1 MQDSAAVFDS
11 VYVFGN
17 SFKVL
22 GLTINLDMHE
32 MWHVLL
38 IRVTIFVVTFD
49 SILVAINNV
58 SAARILTKYG
68 IT

>member
-1 MQDSAAVFDS
+1 MFDS
-11 VYVFGN
+11 VYVFDN

-22 GLTINLDMHE
+22 GLIINLDMHE

>member
-1 MQDSAAVFDS
+1 MFDS

-22 GLTINLDMHE
+22 GLTINLDMRE
-32 MWHVLL
+32 IWHVLL
-38 IRVTIFVVTFD
+38 IRVTIFCGDFD
-49 SILVAINNV
+49 GILVAINNA

-68 IT
+68 VT

>member
-1 MQDSAAVFDS
+1 MNQHTKTQDSAAMFDLM
-11 VYVFGN
+11 YGFGN

-22 GLTINLDMHE
+22 GLTTNLDMHE
-32 MWHVLL
+32 IFMV
-38 IRVTIFVVTFD
+38 IFVG
-49 SILVAINNV
+49 ILVAINNA